1 MAKTTQIVKEW
12 KSSEIKI
19 KKDFKGILWVVL
31 GKEKVKLPSDLKVKD
46 ITLSQAEGFLGLEK
60 AIDDLVDEVEK
71 RKVGAPSLYK
81 TEYNEQVYKLCLL
94 GATDVEIGDFFNV
107 TETTINNWKNEF
119 PEFFESIKK
128 GKQIADAKVAQSLY
142 NRALGYEHEEDKI
155 FNDQGSPLIV
165 PTTKHYPPDTTAA
178 IFWLKNRQPSK
189 WRDKQEIDNNIK
201 VEQPLFGDEED

>member
-1 MAKTTQIVKEW
+1 MAKTNRNNKPW
-12 KSSEIKI
+12 KSSEIQV
-19 KKDFKGILWVVL
+19 KKDSKGIFWIIL
-31 GKEKVKLPSDLKVKD
+31 GDNKVKLPKD
-46 ITLSQAEGFLGLEK
+46 IKPSKLTLSQAEGFLGLDK
-60 AIDDLVDEVEK
+60 AINDLVDEVEK
-71 RKVGAPSLYK
+71 KKVGAPSLYK
-81 TEYNEQVYKLCLL
+81 IEYNEQVYKICLL
-94 GATDVEIGDFFNV
+94 GATDSEIGDFFNV
-107 TETTINNWKNEF
+107 TETTINNWKIEF
-119 PEFFESIKK
+119 PEFFESIKR

-201 VEQPLFGDEED
+201 VEQPFFGNEES